1 MNSEIN
7 SSETAHT
14 HIILDFWSPDCGDEA
29 VYYTNISNSGDY
41 TQLPQSLARNLFFS
55 RRNPKACFF
64 DVDLT
69 KTLLT
74 GYATAMNSVFS
85 FERRKFFFTKGPAE
99 FDV

>member
-41 TQLPQSLARNLFFS
+41 TQLPQSLARDLFF
-55 RRNPKACFF
+55 PDAYQKPA
-64 DVDLT
+64 
-69 KTLLT
+69 
-74 GYATAMNSVFS
+74 FS
-85 FERRKFFFTKGPAE
+85 TWI
-99 FDV
+99 